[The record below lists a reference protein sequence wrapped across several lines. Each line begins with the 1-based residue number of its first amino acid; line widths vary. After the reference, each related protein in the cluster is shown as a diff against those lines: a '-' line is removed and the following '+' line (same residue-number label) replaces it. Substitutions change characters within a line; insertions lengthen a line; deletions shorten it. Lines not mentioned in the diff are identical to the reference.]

1 MADGLSD
8 KQDVGGSIPSP
19 STDPF
24 SMGFA
29 LLFSADTSM
38 VRGPVL

>member
-1 MADGLSD
+1 MEDGLSD

-19 STDPF
+19 STGP
-24 SMGFA
+24 SLMGFA
-29 LLFSADTSM
+29 VLFPADTSM